1 MESARLAYVSEETHV
16 WNPPTGRAQNW
27 QRPGHDK
34 GPSEWAI
41 DWPHCEGKLKYGIP
55 GPGDTQVW
63 HHPDFGAKYF
73 LWKMPKGLVTQKKS
87 GAADGGE
94 IIEKF
99 IAAEGGS
106 ILKETSLCA
115 AKGNTTSVEKSLT
128 PPKP

>member
-1 MESARLAYVSEETHV
+1 
-16 WNPPTGRAQNW
+16 
-27 QRPGHDK
+27 
-34 GPSEWAI
+34 
-41 DWPHCEGKLKYGIP
+41 
-55 GPGDTQVW
+55 
-63 HHPDFGAKYF
+63 
-73 LWKMPKGLVTQKKS
+73 MPKGLVTQKKS

-106 ILKETSLCA
+106 ILKETSLGA